1 MLFPEEAS
9 RTFDDLKKWNPLINK
24 TFFEKGKGEFEG
36 MIRTYYMSFNPFANR
51 IVPRISNWHY
61 AEPTPDMKPYDPRV
75 MSALTMQKFTN
86 SFY

>member
-9 RTFDDLKKWNPLINK
+9 RSFDDLKKWNPLINK

-51 IVPRISNWHY
+51 IVPRISIGI
-61 AEPTPDMKPYDPRV
+61 
-75 MSALTMQKFTN
+75 MQN
-86 SFY
+86 QLLI